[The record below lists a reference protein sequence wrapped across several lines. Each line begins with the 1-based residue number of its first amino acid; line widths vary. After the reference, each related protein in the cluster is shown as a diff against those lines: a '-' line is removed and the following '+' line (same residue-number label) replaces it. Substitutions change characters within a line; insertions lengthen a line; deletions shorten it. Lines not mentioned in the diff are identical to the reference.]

1 VTILIAKK
9 RTIPLKILILTALLR
24 RLPKNHIKR
33 PQILAE
39 LSRRIAGFKGEES
52 FDFYLHSLDEKKYM
66 IIHDLNLPD
75 GKYNCQIDTIL
86 LSSKYFLI
94 IEIKNMAGKLN
105 FDTDNDQFIQI
116 INRTE
121 KGYPDPIA
129 QAERQKEYLKKLL
142 PTLIVDYLIV
152 FTNPH
157 SILSF
162 TGKNTQIKQK
172 ICKSHSFLR
181 KIDFF
186 KKIYTEEILTSKD
199 LRKVSRTLIKMNTP
213 PTAYILEKYGIKK
226 SELITGIHCPNCSFL
241 PLAREKRKWYCP
253 SCQTFSKD
261 AHLYGL
267 QDYFLLFD
275 SKITNEE
282 FRKFA
287 SCISSNIAYK
297 LLLMCDL
304 NNSGT
309 NKGRTYFP
317 NTLPLESLEK

>member
-1 VTILIAKK
+1 MIAKK

-33 PQILAE
+33 PQILVE

-52 FDFYLHSLDEKKYM
+52 FDFYLNSLDEKKYM

-75 GKYNCQIDTIL
+75 GKYNCQIDTLL
-86 LSSKYFLI
+86 LSSNYALI
-94 IEIKNMAGKLN
+94 IEIKNMAGKLI

-116 INRTE
+116 VNGSE
-121 KGYPDPIA
+121 KGYADPIA
-129 QAERQKEYLKKLL
+129 QAERQKEYFKKLF

-162 TGKNTQIKQK
+162 IGKNTQIKQRV
-172 ICKSHSFLR
+172 CKSHSFLK
-181 KIDFF
+181 KIEVF
-186 KKIYTEEILTSKD
+186 KKIYTDEILTSKD

-213 PTAYILEKYGIKK
+213 PTAYIFEKYGIKK

-241 PLAREKRKWYCP
+241 PLVREKRKWFCP

-267 QDYFLLFD
+267 QDYFLLFN

-282 FRKFA
+282 FRKFT
-287 SCISSNIAYK
+287 SCKSSNIAYK

-317 NTLPLESLEK
+317 NTLPLENLEK